1 MRNQIKEHG
10 KYIEITGFRNV
21 KINDAEAWIKTAQTN
36 KHQGAAV
43 QFFDADLV
51 ATWEHLY
58 FAVVN
63 ALTAFAT
70 HRNISRNLAM
80 EMMLYASA
88 QRQIRK
94 AIGFI
99 GVKRGAAN
107 VAVVIIG
114 DDIAQV
120 QAALSAVQKL
130 FGKEPDESILEL
142 SGGKIELVRGAFGIS
157 DEEVKA
163 VIEKNELEKAL
174 VNLVIERMALLPT
187 QL

>member
-1 MRNQIKEHG
+1 MR
-10 KYIEITGFRNV
+10 KYIEEHAKYVEITGFRNV
-21 KINDAEAWIKTAQTN
+21 KIDDAEAWVKTAQID
-36 KHQGAAV
+36 KHQGVAV

-70 HRNISRNLAM
+70 HRNISRNVAM
-80 EMMLYASA
+80 ETMLYASA

-99 GVKRGAAN
+99 GVKRGIAN
-107 VAVVIIG
+107 VAVAVIG
-114 DDIAQV
+114 DDTTGMNGTI
-120 QAALSAVQKL
+120 SEIQKR
-130 FGKEPDESILEL
+130 FGKEPDESVLEL
-142 SGGKIELVRGAFGIS
+142 SGSKVERILGAFGIS
-157 DEEVKA
+157 DEEVGA
-163 VIEKNELEKAL
+163 VTEKSGLEQVL
-174 VNLVIERMALLPT
+174 VSLVIERMALLST